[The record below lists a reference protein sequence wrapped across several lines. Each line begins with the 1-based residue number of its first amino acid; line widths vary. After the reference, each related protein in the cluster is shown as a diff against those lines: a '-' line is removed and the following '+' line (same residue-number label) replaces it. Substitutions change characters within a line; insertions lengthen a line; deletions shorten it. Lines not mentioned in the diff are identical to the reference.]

1 MAKTSP
7 KEAQTVKTVV
17 ELQAEVDAKRSD
29 LALAKRG
36 LKAGELQN
44 PRAITKTRKE
54 IARLLTAKRALELAE
69 EGEK

>member
-29 LALAKRG
+29 LALANRV
-36 LKAGELQN
+36 LNAGELQN